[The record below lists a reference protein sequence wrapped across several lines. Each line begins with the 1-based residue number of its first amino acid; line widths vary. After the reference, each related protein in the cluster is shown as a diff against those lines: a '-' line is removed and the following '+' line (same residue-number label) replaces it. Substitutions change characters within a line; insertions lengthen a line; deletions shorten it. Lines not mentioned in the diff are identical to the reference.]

1 MDPIL
6 RAQKSFNGIQV
17 MFLSGDVTHSV
28 LFSYENLIEL
38 GINVSSLLDHPEY
51 YGVDSDGRI
60 VRTDFCKMD
69 LHSCEEK
76 SDIG

>member
-6 RAQKSFNGIQV
+6 KAQKSFNGVQV
-17 MFLSGDVTHSV
+17 SFLSGDVTHSV

-51 YGVDSDGRI
+51 YGVDRDGRI

-76 SDIG
+76 

>member
-6 RAQKSFNGIQV
+6 TAQKSFNGIQV
-17 MFLSGDVTHSV
+17 TFLSGDVTHSV

-38 GINVSSLLDHPEY
+38 RINVSSLLDHPEY
-51 YGVDSDGRI
+51 YGVDRAGRI

-69 LHSCEEK
+69 LHSCEEE
-76 SDIG
+76 